1 MRLHVL
7 HVCLRILFLGRA
19 PRKQYDT
26 NTRRSNSFTSPK
38 RTCRSEK
45 VGRDPAPRTMRK
57 QKQYSKAMEN
67 TSDASVRICWAQ
79 AGRTSHDRDAES
91 VPGRGTITIRMFAFV
106 VQGGSRKCDGLRQ
119 AALSKTLQRIAVSRP
134 LQFLRKMYGTSPH
147 SNHGE
152 EKDIY
157 SYVCVFVYLTS

>member
-1 MRLHVL
+1 MCGLNWE
-7 HVCLRILFLGRA
+7 RA
-19 PRKQYDT
+19 PRKQYDP
-26 NTRRSNSFTSPK
+26 NTSRSNSLTSPK
-38 RTCRSEK
+38 RSCRSGK
-45 VGRDPAPRTMRK
+45 VGCDPAPRTMRK

-79 AGRTSHDRDAES
+79 VLSRTSHDRDAES
-91 VPGRGTITIRMFAFV
+91 VPGRGTITIRMFVFV
-106 VQGGSRKCDGLRQ
+106 VQGGSRKSDGLRQ
-119 AALSKTLQRIAVSRP
+119 AALSKTLHRIAVSRP